1 MRPGNYF
8 FPVQIPVT
16 QLMVGQ
22 RRRKQRSG
30 KGVMGNHQ
38 RAWLRGFNA
47 VAETLQAGRW
57 LPEEL
62 VLSEQLSRESR
73 ETLDGIAQVLGL
85 DYRYEAHERL
95 TELCHARDHQG
106 VIARMPPFPYFD
118 VDWVL
123 ENASLPE
130 LFLILDRLQDPFNFG
145 AVCRSAGVFGV
156 DGMFVAEVGQA
167 EVNGQVVRSSAGAV
181 NRIKL
186 ARAEDLSETICELK
200 ASGIQTVATSPRAGQ
215 RIDQL
220 DCTAPLAVMIGNEGD
235 GVRDELLEQCD
246 ELVTIPQAT
255 GFESLNAAVSTGIV
269 LYEVHRQRSAGLG
282 TTEAVEPD

>member
-1 MRPGNYF
+1 
-8 FPVQIPVT
+8 
-16 QLMVGQ
+16 MVGQ

-30 KGVMGNHQ
+30 KAVMGNHQ

-47 VAETLQAGRW
+47 VTETLQAGRW

-62 VLSEQLSRESR
+62 VLSEQLSHDARD
-73 ETLDGIAQVLGL
+73 TLDGIAQVLSL
-85 DYRYEAHERL
+85 DYRYESHERL

-123 ENASLPE
+123 ENASPPE

-156 DGMFVAEVGQA
+156 DGLFVAQAGQA

-186 ARAEDLSETICELK
+186 AQTESLSETVRQLK
-200 ASGIQTVATSPRAGQ
+200 ASGIQTVATSPHAER

-220 DCTAPLAVMIGNEGD
+220 DGTVPLAVMIGNEGE
-235 GVRDELLEQCD
+235 GVGDELLQLCD

-269 LYEVHRQRSAGLG
+269 LYEVHRQRSAGSG
-282 TTEAVEPD
+282 ITTAVEPG